1 MAKYLLAGSYT
12 VDGVKGLLKDG
23 GSKRQAAVRSLMENA
38 GGRLESFHFAFG
50 TDDFYLILE
59 APDNTVAAS
68 LSLAVAASGAV
79 KVRTIPLMTPEEVDG
94 AVKRKFEYR
103 PPGA

>member
-1 MAKYLLAGSYT
+1 MAKYLIHGSYT

-23 GSKRQAAVRSLMENA
+23 GSKRRAAVQSLMEKA

-50 TDDFYLILE
+50 SDDFYLIAE
-59 APDNTVAAS
+59 APDNATAAAV
-68 LSLAVAASGAV
+68 SLAVAASGAATLQTV
-79 KVRTIPLMTPEEVDG
+79 VLMTPEEVDG
-94 AVKRKFEYR
+94 VAKKTVDYR